1 MALQTE
7 LLETFLTTMP
17 LSPVALQRDAGTSAH
32 NRGEI
37 NPWDSVTHRLQ
48 LLS

>member
-7 LLETFLTTMP
+7 LLEIFLTTMP
-17 LSPVALQRDAGTSAH
+17 LSPAALQRDAGTSAH
-32 NRGEI
+32 NQGEM
-37 NPWDSVTHRLQ
+37 NPRDLVTHRLQ